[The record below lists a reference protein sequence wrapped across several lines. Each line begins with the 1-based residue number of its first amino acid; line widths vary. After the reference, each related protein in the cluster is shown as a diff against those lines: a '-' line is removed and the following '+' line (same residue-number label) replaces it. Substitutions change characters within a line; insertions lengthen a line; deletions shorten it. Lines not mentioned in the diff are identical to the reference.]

1 MVRIFLALHGL
12 HTTLI
17 LSIIAIVAQFI
28 TGNRRMNKATCELM
42 TDCLVP
48 GIADKADKHF
58 NKPPFVA

>member
-1 MVRIFLALHGL
+1 MVKIFLAMHGL
-12 HTTLI
+12 HNTLI
-17 LSIIAIVAQFI
+17 LSIIAIVVSQFI

-58 NKPPFVA
+58 NKPP